1 LLIKQIE
8 ALGEVLE
15 DPLLLF
21 SALYGIWVAKYV
33 DFNGVAVRQ
42 LAVQFLALAEKQ
54 RATGPLMIGHRL
66 VGMALAHTGALAE
79 ALSHYDRAIA
89 FYDPM
94 EHRVLAAHFGQDQRV
109 ALLSYRSW
117 LKWLLGYPEAGLT
130 DVEQALK
137 DARESNQIGTLMY
150 ALFNTVFALSM
161 CGRYEKALAQLDELA
176 SLATEQDA
184 VLWKSVVRIGR
195 GSLFAQMGEAADAV
209 QMTPRG
215 LSAWQATGSTCFLP
229 WLLSHLAKSYGEL
242 GQIDEAWHHVREA
255 MTAVAASKETWFEPE
270 AHRIA
275 GEIAVKEWSVLKAEA
290 SFNHALSLARGQQAK
305 SWELRAAMSM
315 ARLWRDQG
323 KRDEASDLLAPVYGW
338 FTEGFDTLDLK
349 EAKVLLDELSS

>member
-1 LLIKQIE
+1 LLIKQIG

-21 SALYGIWVAKYV
+21 SALYGVWVANLV
-33 DFNGVAVRQ
+33 NFNGVAVRQ

-54 RATGPLMIGHRL
+54 RVTVPLMIGHRL
-66 VGMALAHTGALAE
+66 VGMALAHTGELAE

-94 EHRVLAAHFGQDQRV
+94 EHRVLAARFGQDVRV
-109 ALLSYRSW
+109 AILSYRSW

-150 ALFNTVFALSM
+150 ALSNTTLTLSM
-161 CGRYEKALAQLDELA
+161 CGRYEKAVAQLDELA
-176 SLATEQDA
+176 AFATEQGTIH
-184 VLWKSVVRIGR
+184 WKSAEMVIK
-195 GSLFAQMGEAADAV
+195 GSLFAQMGKGADAV
-209 QMTPRG
+209 QMISQGVP
-215 LSAWQATGSTCFLP
+215 AWRARGSTVFLP

-242 GQIDEAWHHVREA
+242 GQIEEAWRYVGEA
-255 MTAVAASKETWFEPE
+255 MTAIETSKETWFEPE

-275 GEIAVKEWSVLKAEA
+275 GEIAVKGPDALKAEA
-290 SFNHALSLARGQQAK
+290 YFNRALTVARKQQAK

-323 KRDEASDLLAPVYGW
+323 KRDEARELLAPVYGW
-338 FTEGFDTLDLK
+338 FTEGFDTRDLK
-349 EAKVLLDELSS
+349 DARALLAELA